1 MIDHMMVPLDG
12 SELAERALP
21 CAERLAAATG
31 AEVHLVRV
39 VEPVWTAPLAAA
51 QMTAAGAGVAWPAV
65 YTPDPGGEEAWA
77 AATQAADEYLA
88 TQRERLAMS
97 TGGTVYADRLVG
109 NTAAALLDYER
120 TAGIDLIVMCSHGRS
135 GLARFAVGSIA
146 DRLLRDGM
154 APLLL
159 VRAFGDPVHLEQAVL
174 CLDGSERAEA
184 ALDLVARLA
193 PAVAREVTLLQV
205 IERAG
210 QGPEAERYLETAARR
225 LPQETLTCD
234 SRVEVGDP
242 SERILDVAGP
252 NKLVVMVTHGR
263 SGLLRWALGSGA
275 DCVAHGHPAGLL
287 LLRAG
292 RA

>member
-1 MIDHMMVPLDG
+1 MFQQIKVPLDG

-21 CAERLAAATG
+21 CAATG

-39 VEPVWTAPLAAA
+39 
-51 QMTAAGAGVAWPAV
+51 V

-174 CLDGSERAEA
+174 CLDGSERAGA

-242 SERILDVAGP
+242 SERI
-252 NKLVVMVTHGR
+252 VMQPR
-263 SGLLRWALGSGA
+263 PI
-275 DCVAHGHPAGLL
+275 PAGGA
-287 LLRAG
+287 RG
-292 RA
+292 RTQSGRGPWP